1 MNELNGLQ
9 YIKNYLYSNY
19 GFRNTL
25 KNITMHTYIHKIDDD
40 APENYIILNRNKH
53 VGEGCLNVDLLR
65 GIKFHVRLIINTF
78 SNHRPHFHIIK
89 DEKFIKELRNLKLN
103 DNDYLIKL
111 DAGVD

>member
-9 YIKNYLYSNY
+9 YIKNYLYTNY

-25 KNITMHTYIHKIDDD
+25 KNVTMETYIHYIDDD
-40 APENYIILNRNKH
+40 APENYIILTRNKH
-53 VGEGCLNVDLLR
+53 MGEGCLNIDLLK
-65 GIKFHVRLIINTF
+65 GIKFHVKLIINAF
-78 SNHRPHFHIIK
+78 SNHHIIK
-89 DEKFIKELRNLKLN
+89 DKKFIKELRNLKLN